1 MRLKVCCTSS
11 KNPLFLWILYSWAG
25 TLSNRDVVIG
35 RCLCIGQVR
44 ISARFN
50 KWLGTGVD
58 LILLMLNSAVRSQ
71 CEERHW
77 LKCRGFKSWMRVE
90 EKGVTWNKEL
100 SGTNGR
106 VVGTD
111 FWQDKALGIF
121 WCPDSSDAAMNMT
134 QGHRGSLDSPVSKLF
149 NTWLCNQGMLLLHVV
164 CYC

>member
-1 MRLKVCCTSS
+1 
-11 KNPLFLWILYSWAG
+11 
-25 TLSNRDVVIG
+25 
-35 RCLCIGQVR
+35 
-44 ISARFN
+44 
-50 KWLGTGVD
+50 
-58 LILLMLNSAVRSQ
+58 
-71 CEERHW
+71 
-77 LKCRGFKSWMRVE
+77 MRVE

-121 WCPDSSDAAMNMT
+121 WCPDSSVAAMNMT

-149 NTWLCNQGMLLLHVV
+149 NTWLCKQGMLLLHVL